1 MSEHMQEE
9 NDEKD
14 DLFEHY
20 RILVDSGQQPLRI
33 DKFLSN
39 RLPST
44 SRNRIQKAIENGNIL
59 VNKKTVKTNYKV
71 KAGDEISVV
80 LPTPPRELELIP
92 ENIPLDIVYEDDQ
105 LIVINKKPGMVVHP
119 GHGNYTGTLVNALIY
134 HFNQLPGDHV
144 RPGLVHRIDKNTSG
158 LMVVAKTEESMTH
171 LAGQFF
177 NRTIERRYWA
187 IIWGTPDKEEGRIE
201 GHIGR
206 SLKDRK
212 VMDVFPD
219 GSYGKPAITHYK
231 LLKSWDYVSL
241 VECKLETGRT
251 HQIRV
256 HMRHIG
262 HPLFNDPEY
271 GGDKILRGIKTS
283 KYIQFVQNCF
293 TILPRQ
299 ALHAKTLGFVHPTG
313 NHFLQF
319 DSDVPQDMK
328 RLMEKWDVYLIGR
341 RT

>member
-299 ALHAKTLGFVHPTG
+299 ALHAKTLGFIHPTG

>member
-20 RILVDSGQQPLRI
+20 RIMVDSGQQPLRI

>member
-20 RILVDSGQQPLRI
+20 RIMVDSGQQPLRI

-293 TILPRQ
+293 KILPRQ
-299 ALHAKTLGFVHPTG
+299 ALHAKTLGFIHPTG

>member
-1 MSEHMQEE
+1 MAI
-9 NDEKD
+9 
-14 DLFEHY
+14 Y
-20 RILVDSGQQPLRI
+20 
-33 DKFLSN
+33 LS
-39 RLPST
+39 
-44 SRNRIQKAIENGNIL
+44 I
-59 VNKKTVKTNYKV
+59 KKTVKTNYKV

-293 TILPRQ
+293 KILPRQ
-299 ALHAKTLGFVHPTG
+299 ALHAKTLGFIHPTG